1 MRHSGSL
8 HAQRNS
14 VDENEELSDFR
25 IRVGESQRGSQR
37 VMSKKI
43 HFYSEPQETED
54 VSKNDLLTQ
63 SLLSRE
69 G

>member
-1 MRHSGSL
+1 MKTKSCL
-8 HAQRNS
+8 S
-14 VDENEELSDFR
+14 VVFVLEK
-25 IRVGESQRGSQR
+25 SQRGSQR
-37 VMSKKI
+37 VMSNEI
-43 HFYSEPQETED
+43 HFYSEPQETEG